1 MPKIKDLG
9 INVIPETMRAPEC
22 LPWTVGPVCLPGGFT
37 RDAGC
42 FPTSCGV
49 SPAANFG
56 CTCNTNIQ
64 HTNAAVAMDPG
75 CTCQTN
81 IQYTNAAVAMNPG
94 CTCNTNI
101 QHTNAAVAFQ
111 STATCIPNSCGVA
124 CGCTHITNP
133 CLGCTMLHTVVN
145 CVTHTTITICYTGSH
160 CAANSTITV
169 CNTGSICPGGS
180 ICTTGSVGT
189 ITITPTTPQIQ
200 GGGLTRESIAQ
211 LKDQLQQQIAQLDE
225 HAKTLGPKTADE
237 IDAREKQLKA
247 ELDDLATR
255 RSDLKKK

>member
-1 MPKIKDLG
+1 MPKMKDLG
-9 INVIPETMRAPEC
+9 INVIPETMRPPEC
-22 LPWTVGPVCLPGGFT
+22 LPWTVGPVCVPGGFT

-49 SPAANFG
+49 SPAAAAFQSTA
-56 CTCNTNIQ
+56 TCVPNSCGMAPEAFQSTATCIPNSCGV
-64 HTNAAVAMDPG
+64 AA
-75 CTCQTN
+75 
-81 IQYTNAAVAMNPG
+81 NP
-94 CTCNTNI
+94 
-101 QHTNAAVAFQ
+101 AAFQ

-133 CLGCTMLHTVVN
+133 CLGCTIAITYP
-145 CVTHTTITICYTGSH
+145 CATHTTITVCANLSH
-160 CAANSTITV
+160 CLPHSYPCFGCTRVVSLPCFTHTLVCTGGTTPEITV
-169 CNTGSICPGGS
+169 
-180 ICTTGSVGT
+180 
-189 ITITPTTPQIQ
+189 TPTTPQLQ

-247 ELDDLATR
+247 ELDELATR
-255 RSDLKKK
+255 RSDLKKSK

>member
-1 MPKIKDLG
+1 MPKMKDLG
-9 INVIPETMRAPEC
+9 INVIPETMRPPEC
-22 LPWTVGPVCLPGGFT
+22 LPWTVGPVCVPGGFT

-49 SPAANFG
+49 SPAAAFQSTA
-56 CTCNTNIQ
+56 TCIPNSCGMAPEAFQSTATCIPNSCGV
-64 HTNAAVAMDPG
+64 AA
-75 CTCQTN
+75 
-81 IQYTNAAVAMNPG
+81 NP
-94 CTCNTNI
+94 
-101 QHTNAAVAFQ
+101 AAFQ

-133 CLGCTMLHTVVN
+133 CLGCTLAVTVP
-145 CVTHTTITICYTGSH
+145 CFTHTTITICYTGSH
-160 CAANSTITV
+160 CLPHTLVT
-169 CNTGSICPGGS
+169 CHPGTICPTGS

-189 ITITPTTPQIQ
+189 ITITPTTPVQQ

-247 ELDDLATR
+247 ELDELATR
-255 RSDLKKK
+255 RSDLKKSK

>member
-49 SPAANFG
+49 SP
-56 CTCNTNIQ
+56 TP
-64 HTNAAVAMDPG
+64 D
-75 CTCQTN
+75 
-81 IQYTNAAVAMNPG
+81 
-94 CTCNTNI
+94 
-101 QHTNAAVAFQ
+101 AAVAFQ

-124 CGCTHITNP
+124 CGCTNITNP
-133 CLGCTMLHTVVN
+133 CIGCTNAPTVAACAN
-145 CVTHTTITICYTGSH
+145 HTTITTCHLGSYCGPISLFMTYPTPCH
-160 CAANSTITV
+160 GGTY
-169 CNTGSICPGGS
+169 CPGGS

-237 IDAREKQLKA
+237 IDAREQQLKA

-255 RSDLKKK
+255 RSDLKKSK